1 MSGLAP
7 DIRWIADRLA
17 IADVMARYT
26 RGIDRCDLAALQSVW
41 WPGATADYGDGVVDA
56 LAWSETTVAALAAL
70 TRTQHFIGNLLVDID
85 GDSATAECYCRAYHE
100 AAGPDGPTEFEVAG
114 RYLDQL
120 ERRDGEWR
128 IAHRR
133 YVMDWNRNGPSTAQ
147 WDDGLYARL
156 TRRGARFP
164 ADPLYTGT

>member
-1 MSGLAP
+1 MSDLAP
-7 DIRWIADRLA
+7 DIRWIADRIA

-26 RGIDRCDLAALQSVW
+26 RGIDRCDIAMLRSVW
-41 WPGATADYGDGVVDA
+41 WPAATADYGDGVVDA
-56 LAWSETTVAALAAL
+56 LIWSETTVAALAAL

-85 GDSATAECYCRAYHE
+85 GDTATAECYCRAYHE
-100 AAGPDGPTEFEVAG
+100 AAGANGPTEFEVAG

-128 IAHRR
+128 IVHRR
-133 YVMDWNRNGPSTAQ
+133 YVMDWNRNGPSTAS
-147 WDDGLYARL
+147 WDNGLYARL

-164 ADPLYTGT
+164 TDPLYTGA